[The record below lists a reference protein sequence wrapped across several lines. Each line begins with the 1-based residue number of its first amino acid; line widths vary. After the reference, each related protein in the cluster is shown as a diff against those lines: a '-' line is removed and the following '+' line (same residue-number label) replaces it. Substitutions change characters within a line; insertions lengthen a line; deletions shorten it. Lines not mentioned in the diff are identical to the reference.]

1 MRKFIPTPGIS
12 QIGVGPFTIHFYALC
27 IVAGIALAIYM
38 GDRRYRRAGGGSNI
52 VADVAIVAVP
62 AGIVGGR
69 LYHLVTSP
77 DAYFG
82 SHGHPLDAFKIWQGG
97 LGIWGAI
104 SLGTLAAFW
113 QHERLRRTGHPG
125 VLSFAAFA
133 DALAPGVL
141 LAQALGR
148 FGNWFNGE
156 LFGRPTTLPWGL
168 EIPLASRPAGYESF
182 QTFQPTFLYEAL
194 WCIFIALLLISL
206 ESKFKPGQGFLFYI
220 FGYCV
225 GRFFIEMLRIDN
237 AHTIAGLRVNVW
249 VSLVVALG
257 SGYLFLR
264 RGHTGKKRRSV
275 SGDW

>member
-69 LYHLVTSP
+69 IYHLVTSP

-82 SHGHPLDAFKIWQGG
+82 SHGHPLDAFMIWQGG

-113 QHERLRRTGHPG
+113 QHERLRRTGHAG

-194 WCIFIALLLISL
+194 WCIFIALILISL

-257 SGYLFLR
+257 AGYLFLR